1 MGSPQVPAAPA
12 GPFNCATAIV
22 NPMTTPDDIAAHVK
36 RLYHAEQWPIGTIAM
51 TLGIHHSA
59 VQRILDQE
67 NASKARSPR
76 PSMIDPYVPFI
87 VATLEKYPQLTA
99 SRVYHMLRERGYP
112 GSESHFRSL
121 IAPYRPRPAAAAF
134 LRLRTLPGEQ
144 GQVDWAAFGQIEIG
158 KAKRPLMGFVMVLSY
173 SRKIFLRFC
182 LDARMANF
190 LGAHR
195 AAFDAFVGVP
205 RVLLYDNLKSAVIQR
220 EGAAIRFNP
229 EILKFAGH
237 YRYEP
242 RPVAVARGNQKGR
255 VERAIRYIRD
265 SFFAG
270 RRFTDLADLNAQAET
285 WCQGIATDRPCPEDR
300 SLTVGAAFRQEQGS
314 LMALPDAPY
323 PTEERI
329 EVRAGKTPYIR
340 FDSND
345 YAIPHT
351 HVQRTLTVF
360 ADHQRVRITDGPK
373 LLATHARSDD
383 RGAPIEDDAPR
394 QRLLEAK
401 QNARQHR
408 STDRLRKALP
418 SAQDFLGQ
426 AAARG
431 YSLTAVLR
439 QLTELLER
447 HRREDLELA
456 LQDALN
462 RRAPHPNAVRLAL
475 EARLERED
483 RPPPVALPLSPVARS
498 RDVTVTPHDLK
509 DYEQLTEEASDE
521 PA

>member
-1 MGSPQVPAAPA
+1 
-12 GPFNCATAIV
+12 
-22 NPMTTPDDIAAHVK
+22 MTTPDDIAAHVK

-121 IAPYRPRPAAAAF
+121 IAPYRPRPAAEAF

-190 LGAHR
+190 LWAHR

-285 WCQGIATDRPCPEDR
+285 GCQGLATDRPCPEDR
-300 SLTVGAAFRQEQGS
+300 SLTVGAAFRQEPGS

-345 YAIPHT
+345 YASPHT

-475 EARLERED
+475 EARRERED

-509 DYEQLTEEASDE
+509 DYDQLTKEASDE

>member
-1 MGSPQVPAAPA
+1 
-12 GPFNCATAIV
+12 
-22 NPMTTPDDIAAHVK
+22 MTTPDVIAAQVK
-36 RLYHAEQWPIGTIAM
+36 RLYHAEKWPIGTIAV

-67 NASKARSPR
+67 NVIKARRPR
-76 PSMIDPYVPFI
+76 LAMIDPYVPFI

-112 GSESHFRSL
+112 GGESHFRSL
-121 IAPYRPRPAAAAF
+121 IAPYRPQRAAEAF

-144 GQVDWAAFGQIEIG
+144 GQVDWASFGQLQLG
-158 KAKRPLMGFVMVLSY
+158 RAKRPLMGFVMVLSY

-205 RVLLYDNLKSAVIQR
+205 RVLLYDNLKSAVLQR

-229 EILKFAGH
+229 EILQFAGH

-242 RPVAVARGNQKGR
+242 RPVAVARGNEKGR

-270 RRFTDLADLNAQAET
+270 RTFTDLADLNAQAEA
-285 WCQGIATDRPCPEDR
+285 WCQGLATDRPCPEDR
-300 SLTVGAAFRQEQGS
+300 SMTVGEAFRQEQGS
-314 LMALPDAPY
+314 LMALPDVPS

-345 YAIPHT
+345 YSIPHT
-351 HVQRTLTVF
+351 QVQKTLTVF
-360 ADHQRVRITDGPK
+360 ADHQRVRITDGST
-373 LLATHARSDD
+373 LLATHARSYD
-383 RGAPIEDDAPR
+383 RGAQIEDDAHL
-394 QRLLEAK
+394 QQLLAAK
-401 QNARQHR
+401 HHARQHR
-408 STDRLRKALP
+408 STDRLLKALP

-456 LQDALN
+456 LQEALQ
-462 RRAPHPNAVRLAL
+462 RDAPHPNAVRLAL
-475 EARLERED
+475 EERLARADR
-483 RPPPVALPLSPVARS
+483 RPPIALPLSPAARS

-509 DYEQLTEEASDE
+509 DYDELTEEATDESD
-521 PA
+521 